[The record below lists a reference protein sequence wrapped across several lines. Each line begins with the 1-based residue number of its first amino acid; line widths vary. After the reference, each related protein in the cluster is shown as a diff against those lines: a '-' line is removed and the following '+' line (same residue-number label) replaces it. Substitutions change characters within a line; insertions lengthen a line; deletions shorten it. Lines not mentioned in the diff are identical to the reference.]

1 MQKTFLTVIL
11 EAPILSIWCKL
22 CFQAVIALRN
32 ATIHFWWQSQDLR
45 LRTHKGSKTKTELKS
60 SFLYVLVRILST
72 TTLLI
77 WFYLPYNQPF
87 SKIPSVFVQFGPS
100 SLGHQG
106 RHGPSGSNFNASVS
120 PLDAITSI
128 VARVSDPVLVH
139 CCPLST
145 HPTFVQILKE
155 TLEEQEV
162 DQATIF

>member
-1 MQKTFLTVIL
+1 
-11 EAPILSIWCKL
+11 
-22 CFQAVIALRN
+22 VIALRN

-60 SFLYVLVRILST
+60 SFLYVLVRLKYTAI
-72 TTLLI
+72 LLI

-87 SKIPSVFVQFGPS
+87 SKNSLEFLPFGPS
-100 SLGHQG
+100 SSGHQG
-106 RHGPSGSNFNASVS
+106 RHGPSGSNFNASVN

-128 VARVSDPVLVH
+128 VARVSDPVLVD

-155 TLEEQEV
+155 TLGEQEV
-162 DQATIF
+162 AQTTLS